1 MLILVNI
8 PHVHLLGLTKT
19 LKSPLSTNPKASSNS
34 SPVEKAIRSPSSSNK
49 EKKTQLIQQ
58 LSNRCQH
65 LEQYKNSL
73 KVFMVPRKK

>member
-1 MLILVNI
+1 MFY
-8 PHVHLLGLTKT
+8 LLGLTKT

-49 EKKTQLIQQ
+49 EKKLIQ

-65 LEQYKNSL
+65 LEQQTKHNTYKFDEEL
-73 KVFMVPRKK
+73 VIGA